1 MRFDIGCVGG
11 YVYGPACGVAGTFW
25 ASEHASRSFDAP
37 RRVLL
42 LLLLPV
48 HNARLRGFGVEMAGK
63 GG

>member
-1 MRFDIGCVGG
+1 MWFDIGCVGG

-42 LLLLPV
+42 LPV
-48 HNARLRGFGVEMAGK
+48 HNARLRGFGVEMAGNR
-63 GG
+63 G